1 MRRLLV
7 IGIGAGDPDH
17 LTLQAIKAMRRVD
30 VFLVLDKGEQK
41 AELVALREQMLS
53 EHVPDGGYRVVHLPD
68 PPRDRRPPTGE
79 AYVATVEDWH
89 DRRAALLGEA
99 LRDEVPDGGT
109 AGLLVWGDPSLYD
122 STLRVVERIAA
133 SVEPG
138 RGGGAGRDRAA
149 GPDRRPPGT
158 AEPARRAGAGDD
170 RAPARRRAARGRGR
184 RGGGA
189 RPGHRVRRPAGR
201 RRASRCG
208 GAPTWAPPTR
218 CCAAGRCPR
227 WRARSASLRQR
238 LRAEKGWIMDTYLL
252 RRKESGS

>member
-1 MRRLLV
+1 MRQLLV

-133 SVEPG
+133 SVELAVEVVPG
-138 RGGGAGRDRAA
+138 VTALQALTAAHRVPLNRLGAPVLVTTGRRLADGLPA
-149 GPDRRPPGT
+149 GVDDAVVVLDQGT
-158 AEPARRAGAGDD
+158 AFADLPDAAELEVWWGAYLGTPDEVLRSGPVPEVAGEIGE
-170 RAPARRRAARGRGR
+170 
-184 RGGGA
+184 
-189 RPGHRVRRPAGR
+189 
-201 RRASRCG
+201 
-208 GAPTWAPPTR
+208 
-218 CCAAGRCPR
+218 
-227 WRARSASLRQR
+227 LRQR